1 MKWGTYESAP
11 ERHSNNHTRG
21 YGFLSRATDG
31 RLFRVT
37 STNSAGPASS
47 PGRNRGGRPTK
58 AQAGE
63 LDRKIRE
70 CALDEFLQHGY
81 EGTSM
86 NAIAAAAGT
95 TKPSLY
101 ARFPTKEDVFRS
113 VLGWA
118 LQQHDWPEP
127 EPPAPDPDDLESAL
141 TAVARAAIRRA
152 TNPSMIK
159 LEQIAIAHASRYP
172 EIARRTYGTG
182 FWPRKQ
188 FVVDLLV
195 RHSATG
201 AIVAEDPGMLAE
213 LFLGMVGGQSRLAS
227 FGIVRDTEEQD
238 RHIDA
243 AVQLFLRSLRPV
255 NGG

>member
-1 MKWGTYESAP
+1 MTP
-11 ERHSNNHTRG
+11 
-21 YGFLSRATDG
+21 
-31 RLFRVT
+31 
-37 STNSAGPASS
+37 TNSDTA
-47 PGRNRGGRPTK
+47 PGVPTRSRGGRPTK
-58 AQAGE
+58 AQASA

-70 CALDEFLQHGY
+70 CALEEFLQHGY

-127 EPPAPDPDDLESAL
+127 EPPAPDPDDLEAAL

-152 TNPSMIK
+152 TNPSMVK
-159 LEQIAIAHASRYP
+159 LEQIAIGHASRYP

-188 FVVDLLV
+188 FVADLLV
-195 RHSATG
+195 RHTATG
-201 AIVAEDPGMLAE
+201 SIVADDPGMLAE
-213 LFLGMVGGQSRLAS
+213 LFLGMISGQARLSS
-227 FGIVRDTEEQD
+227 FGIVRDSAEQD
-238 RHIDA
+238 RHIQA
-243 AVQLFLRSLRPV
+243 AVELFLRSLRPMPQA
-255 NGG
+255 

>member
-1 MKWGTYESAP
+1 
-11 ERHSNNHTRG
+11 
-21 YGFLSRATDG
+21 
-31 RLFRVT
+31 VT
-37 STNSAGPASS
+37 STNSDTPPGGPTRS
-47 PGRNRGGRPTK
+47 RGGRPTK
-58 AQAGE
+58 AQAGA
-63 LDRKIRE
+63 LDRKIRQ
-70 CALDEFLQHGY
+70 CALEEFLQHGY

-127 EPPAPDPDDLESAL
+127 EPPAPDPDDLEVAL

-172 EIARRTYGTG
+172 EIARRTFGTG

-188 FVVDLLV
+188 FVVELLL
-195 RHSATG
+195 RHAATG
-201 AIVAEDPGMLAE
+201 SIEADDPDMLAE
-213 LFLGMVGGQSRLAS
+213 LFLGLVGGQARLAS
-227 FGIVRDTEEQD
+227 FGIVRDEAEQD
-238 RHIDA
+238 RHIRA
-243 AVQLFLRSLRPV
+243 AVELFLRGLRPMPS
-255 NGG
+255 G